1 MPKIIRERTEKI
13 IDNQKKILIDQES
26 DYYKNG
32 EFKNQSEVNEWDY
45 LLNADIDY
53 VALYKR
59 FTDTI
64 TTDIQN
70 NKAKEVGGGQIVWRK

>member
-70 NKAKEVGGGQIVWRK
+70 NKTKEVGVGK

>member
-45 LLNADIDY
+45 LLNANIDY

-70 NKAKEVGGGQIVWRK
+70 NKAKEVGGGQIV